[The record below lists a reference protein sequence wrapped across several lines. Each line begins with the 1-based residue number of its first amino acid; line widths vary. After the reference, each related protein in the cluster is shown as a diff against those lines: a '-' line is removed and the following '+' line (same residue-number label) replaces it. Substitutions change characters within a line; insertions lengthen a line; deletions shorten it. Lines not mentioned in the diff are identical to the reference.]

1 MIKKIY
7 FLKLLSI
14 VIFIIFNLAV
24 FPCDAS
30 ENIKKSR
37 PVYLMII
44 SDNINPATAQFF
56 VSGLKNAQKNGAQAL
71 ILQID
76 TPGGLDTS
84 MRKMV
89 QAIMDSSIPVI
100 VYIAPGGSRAASA
113 GAIITLAAHIAV
125 MAPGTNIGAAHPVSA
140 TGGKMDKTMTE
151 KVMNDMTAY
160 VKSIADARKRDTKWA
175 VDIVNKSRSAT
186 ANEAL
191 NAGIID
197 FITPDRIRLLHEL
210 DGRSVMIKNNRVE
223 LKTLNARI
231 ITIESSFKDRI
242 LSVISNPNLAY
253 ILMLIGMAGLYFEFS
268 NPGSLFPGIIGSIS
282 LVLALFAFQTLPVNY
297 AGVIIIIIGLICFI
311 AEIYTPTYGFL
322 SITGIICLILGS
334 IMLFNNGDKETSL
347 SLSVLIPSIVMFS
360 SFFSIVAFM
369 AVKAQLLK
377 PSTGQE
383 GIINEEGVVID
394 ISNNYYKVFLHGE
407 IWNAVSD
414 KTLNKGQ
421 KIKVTGIKNLLLY
434 IKPKEDTLLE

>member
-1 MIKKIY
+1 MIKNIY
-7 FLKLLSI
+7 DLKLLLLML
-14 VIFIIFNLAV
+14 FIIFNFAV
-24 FPCDAS
+24 LPCDAN
-30 ENIKKSR
+30 ENIEKTK

-56 VSGLKNAQKNGAQAL
+56 VAGLKKAQKNEAQAL
-71 ILQID
+71 ILQLD

-84 MRKMV
+84 MRRIV
-89 QAIMDSSIPVI
+89 QTIMDSSIPVI

-125 MAPGTNIGAAHPVSA
+125 MAPGTNIGAAHPVSIA
-140 TGGKMDKTMTE
+140 GGKMDETKAE
-151 KVMNDMTAY
+151 KIMNDMTAY
-160 VKSIADARKRDTKWA
+160 VKSIADVRNRDTKWA
-175 VDIVNKSRSAT
+175 VDIVTKSRSIT

-191 NAGIID
+191 NSGIID
-197 FITPDRIRLLHEL
+197 IITPDMTGLLHDL
-210 DGRSVMIKNNRVE
+210 HGRKVIIKNNNVE

-282 LVLALFAFQTLPVNY
+282 LVFALFAFQTLPVNY
-297 AGVIIIIIGLICFI
+297 AGFIIIIIGLICFI

-322 SITGIICLILGS
+322 SIAGIICLIIGS
-334 IMLFNNGDKETSL
+334 VMLFNSGDKETSL
-347 SLSVLIPSIVMFS
+347 SYSVLIPSIAIFS
-360 SFFSIVAFM
+360 SFFAMVAFM

-383 GIINEEGVVID
+383 GIANEEGVIID
-394 ISNNYYKVFLHGE
+394 IINNHYKVFVHGE
-407 IWNAVSD
+407 IWNAVC
-414 KTLNKGQ
+414 NKSLDRGQ
-421 KIKVTGIKNLLLY
+421 KIRVTGINNLLLY
-434 IKPKEDTLLE
+434 IEPKEEII